1 MAVLDLRVLVVSVPA
16 GTVHQDEHGLMTFV
30 YDEGYQGPPLSLSM
44 PISNRSYGPDVL
56 RPYLF
61 GLLPDSELQRRAIGR
76 ELGVSANNPVT
87 LLAHIGLD
95 CPGAV
100 QLCAP
105 ERVDEALSREYDL
118 RELTDHEIA
127 LRLKTVRD
135 EPEVSWMGLEERWSL
150 GGNQGSLRWQGRVV
164 AGTSVVAPHPPRTS
178 SRTGSLASGFR
189 RSTSTCACARPSA
202 AAWPRLTWTIASS
215 RTSPRSSWS
224 ATTA

>member
-1 MAVLDLRVLVVSVPA
+1 MAVLDLRVLVAGVPA

-105 ERVDEALSREYDL
+105 ERDQEEHVAWPQRVPLGAPRGVAALGNG
-118 RELTDHEIA
+118 A
-127 LRLKTVRD
+127 LLGDQERVIKEQPVPQLKPCEDGIDSEPQGDDIDDDVKALIHSVR
-135 EPEVSWMGLEERWSL
+135 
-150 GGNQGSLRWQGRVV
+150 
-164 AGTSVVAPHPPRTS
+164 PP
-178 SRTGSLASGFR
+178 LFV
-189 RSTSTCACARPSA
+189 PA
-202 AAWPRLTWTIASS
+202 AARRPDRGICAG
-215 RTSPRSSWS
+215 
-224 ATTA
+224 